1 MKKKWVKPEMKFV
14 TDPDIVLE
22 CLFEVYQKEMP
33 SVLSGKDIRH
43 TIIYPFLKMLERT
56 YENCKPEELHKDLWS
71 IYQEQQVQEKFVK
84 KSLCYLEERQN
95 KNPVNKKAVG

>member
-14 TDPDIVLE
+14 TDPDIGLE

-43 TIIYPFLKMLERT
+43 TMIYPFLKMLER
-56 YENCKPEELHKDLWS
+56 
-71 IYQEQQVQEKFVK
+71 I
-84 KSLCYLEERQN
+84 
-95 KNPVNKKAVG
+95 